1 MPPQTFNPYI
11 CMEFDS
17 FLFSSVGT
25 DRDKVDAK
33 GSKLTNNNTYAASCT
48 PYSAHMYICIR
59 MHNILYTDKIMII
72 LHIDRDFPQS

>member
-1 MPPQTFNPYI
+1 MPPRLLIPT

-33 GSKLTNNNTYAASCT
+33 GLKLIIIMYSVLRTYVCM
-48 PYSAHMYICIR
+48 YIHMYPYAQYFI
-59 MHNILYTDKIMII
+59 YG
-72 LHIDRDFPQS
+72 

>member
-1 MPPQTFNPYI
+1 MPPRLSFNPYI

-33 GSKLTNNNTYAASCT
+33 GLKLTNNNNHHVLRTPHICMYCTLHVHMSPYAQ
-48 PYSAHMYICIR
+48 YFIYIRI
-59 MHNILYTDKIMII
+59 K
-72 LHIDRDFPQS
+72 